1 MRPERL
7 GLGTFAFLLAGLVAV
22 SPLILGRS
30 SLQLVGTLLIVTGAL
45 EGLHSFLRVT
55 RQAAARRILP
65 RRRRLAHRRPVA
77 ASGALTIGATEAAAD
92 ERRTARTDSRDR
104 R

>member
-45 EGLHSFLRVT
+45 EGCT
-55 RQAAARRILP
+55 
-65 RRRRLAHRRPVA
+65 
-77 ASGALTIGATEAAAD
+77 ASGG
-92 ERRTARTDSRDR
+92 
-104 R
+104 

>member
-45 EGLHSFLRVT
+45 EGLHSFRRVT
-55 RQAAARRILP
+55 RQAQRSAYASTGLTVLM
-65 RRRRLAHRRPVA
+65 RLLVLGAPLLV
-77 ASGALTIGATEAAAD
+77 GTALTLLLAESFPVDGV
-92 ERRTARTDSRDR
+92 
-104 R
+104 